1 MDAPVRILVD
11 TSVWID
17 FLDGRDE
24 SVKALNL
31 LIKSG
36 RVTICG
42 QIRQEVLQGSRD
54 DKAFA
59 KLEAQMALWDSE
71 TEEPA
76 DFIEA
81 ARVFARLRW
90 KGVTIPPTDG
100 TRRLSSRCLIAAV
113 ALRRKLLLYANDS
126 DFDDIPGLRRYRP

>member
-1 MDAPVRILVD
+1 MGDHAKVLVD

-17 FLDGRDE
+17 FLDGRE
-24 SVKALNL
+24 ASVKALNL

-36 RVTICG
+36 RVVVCG

-59 KLEAQMALWDSE
+59 KLEAQMTLWDSE

-90 KGVTIPPTDG
+90 NGITIPPTD
-100 TRRLSSRCLIAAV
+100 CLIAAV

-126 DFDDIPGLRRYRP
+126 DFDDIPGLRGYRP

>member
-1 MDAPVRILVD
+1 MAEHGKVLVD
-11 TSVWID
+11 ASVWID
-17 FLDGRDE
+17 FLGGDDDTVR
-24 SVKALNL
+24 ALNL

-36 RVTICG
+36 RVVVCG
-42 QIRQEVLQGSRD
+42 QVLQEVLQGSRD

-59 KLEAQMALWDSE
+59 KLEGQMRLWHLE
-71 TEEPA
+71 AEEPA

-90 KGVTIPPTDG
+90 KGVTIPPTD
-100 TRRLSSRCLIAAV
+100 CLIAAI

-126 DFDDIPGLRRYRP
+126 DFDAVPGLRRYQP

>member
-1 MDAPVRILVD
+1 MADHARVLVD

-17 FLDGRDE
+17 FLDGREE
-24 SVKALNL
+24 SVRVLNL
-31 LIKSG
+31 LIRSG
-36 RVTICG
+36 RVVVCG

-59 KLEAQMALWDSE
+59 KLEAQMALWDAE
-71 TEEPA
+71 VEEPA

-90 KGVTIPPTDG
+90 NGITIPPTD
-100 TRRLSSRCLIAAV
+100 CLVAAV

-126 DFDDIPGLRRYRP
+126 DFDNIPGLRRYTP

>member
-1 MDAPVRILVD
+1 MAEHGKVLVD
-11 TSVWID
+11 ASVWID
-17 FLDGRDE
+17 FLRGDDDTVR
-24 SVKALNL
+24 ALNL

-36 RVTICG
+36 RVVVCG
-42 QIRQEVLQGSRD
+42 QVLQEVLQGSRD

-59 KLEAQMALWDSE
+59 TLEAQMRLWHLE
-71 TEEPA
+71 AEEPA

-90 KGVTIPPTDG
+90 QGVTIPPTD
-100 TRRLSSRCLIAAV
+100 CLIAAM

-126 DFDDIPGLRRYRP
+126 DFDGIPGLRRYQP

>member
-1 MDAPVRILVD
+1 MPEHAKVLVD

-17 FLDGRDE
+17 FLDGRVE
-24 SVKALNL
+24 SVTALNL

-36 RVTICG
+36 RVVVCG

-59 KLEAQMALWDSE
+59 KLEAQMGLWDSE

-90 KGVTIPPTDG
+90 SGVTIPPTD
-100 TRRLSSRCLIAAV
+100 CLIAAV
-113 ALRRKLLLYANDS
+113 AIRRKLLLYANDS

>member
-1 MDAPVRILVD
+1 MAEPAKVLVD

-17 FLDGRDE
+17 FLDGHDP
-24 SVKALNL
+24 SVTALTL
-31 LIKSG
+31 LGKTG
-36 RVTICG
+36 RIVVCG
-42 QIRQEVLQGSRD
+42 LVLQEVLQGSRD
-54 DKAFA
+54 ERAFA
-59 KLEAQMALWDSE
+59 KLETQMAMWHAE

-90 KGVTIPPTDG
+90 EGVTIPPTD
-100 TRRLSSRCLIAAV
+100 CLIAAV

-126 DFDDIPGLRRYRP
+126 DFDHIPGLRRYQT